1 MLSNVKM
8 SNDLVE
14 QFVIPVCTNVLLGRN
29 DVAHE
34 TQPVN
39 AQEWEEVCY
48 FASLHG
54 LMPVMMNYLQSI
66 HLNDEKCTAVLIN
79 WFGNSFQQEQETE
92 IMALAAK
99 KLVMIMQKAELDVM
113 FLKGLCLA
121 QYYPSPKMRMSSD
134 IDYFLYGKTE
144 EGLKTMKA
152 VSISTDDA
160 WDYHVH
166 AEMNGV
172 RLELHKMFIDVDR
185 IGSNREV
192 ERALVQLAKEEGKSC
207 RCEWMGENVAN
218 AYRMSPTMNA
228 IFLMRHMG
236 IHFVSEAVSLRMLYD
251 WGLFLQ
257 HEGKDVD
264 WNKVVALYEQ
274 VGMMDFARRIQ
285 SLVIDKLGMPV
296 ADCSPLK
303 PLDDKQTMLIWES
316 ILSLCE
322 NSVGQRSNLKA
333 GLMRRYEML
342 RGKWK
347 FKMVYPKDSF
357 WKTYCYLAFRG
368 IRTYNRSKR

>member
-1 MLSNVKM
+1 MMRGLI
-8 SNDLVE
+8 E
-14 QFVIPVCTNVLLGRN
+14 QFVIPVCTKVLSGMD
-29 DVAHE
+29 DVAYEVH
-34 TQPVN
+34 PVN
-39 AQEWEEVCY
+39 AQEWDEVCD
-48 FASLHG
+48 FASSHG
-54 LMPVMMNYLQSI
+54 LMPVLFCYLQDIKLADQQS
-66 HLNDEKCTAVLIN
+66 TAVLIN
-79 WFGNSFQQEQETE
+79 WYGNSFQQEQTTE
-92 IMALAAK
+92 VMAVVARKLAI
-99 KLVMIMQKAELDVM
+99 IMQKAELDVM
-113 FLKGLCLA
+113 FLKGLSLA
-121 QYYPSPKMRMSSD
+121 QNYPSPKMRMSAD
-134 IDYFLYGKTE
+134 IDFYLYGKTE
-144 EGLKTMKA
+144 EGLKA
-152 VSISTDDA
+152 LEAAGICSDDA

-166 AEMNGV
+166 AEMNGA

-185 IGSNREV
+185 IDSNKLV
-192 ERALVQLAKEEGKSC
+192 EQTLTQLAVIEGRTY
-207 RCEWMGENVAN
+207 RCEWMGASVTNV
-218 AYRMSPTMNA
+218 YRMSPTMNA
-228 IFLMRHMG
+228 IFLMRHIG

-264 WNKVVALYEQ
+264 WIKVVALYEQ

-303 PLDDKQTMLIWES
+303 PLDDKQTMLTWES

>member
-1 MLSNVKM
+1 MRRELI
-8 SNDLVE
+8 E
-14 QFVIPVCTNVLLGRN
+14 QFIIPVCTNALMGKVN
-29 DVAHE
+29 VANE
-34 TQPVN
+34 VRPVN
-39 AQEWEEVCY
+39 AHEWDEVCD
-48 FASLHG
+48 FASSHG
-54 LMPVMMNYLQSI
+54 LMSVLFRYLQDIKLADQQS
-66 HLNDEKCTAVLIN
+66 TAVLIN
-79 WFGNSFQQEQETE
+79 WYANTFKKEQTTE
-92 IMALAAK
+92 VMAMVARRLA
-99 KLVMIMQKAELDVM
+99 LIMQKAELDVM
-113 FLKGLCLA
+113 FLKGLNLA
-121 QYYPSPKMRMSSD
+121 QYYPSPKMRMSAD
-134 IDYFLYGKTE
+134 IDYYLFHNNE
-144 EGLKTMKA
+144 EGLKA
-152 VSISTDDA
+152 LEAAGICSVDA

-185 IGSNREV
+185 IDSNWDV
-192 ERALVQLAKEEGKSC
+192 ECALVQLAKEEGKSC

-228 IFLMRHMG
+228 IFLMRHIG
-236 IHFVSEAVSLRMLYD
+236 IHFVSEAVSLRMFYD

-296 ADCSPLK
+296 ADCCPLK

-316 ILSLCE
+316 ILSLEVNGNCQG
-322 NSVGQRSNLKA
+322 SRLKI

-342 RGKWK
+342 RSRWK
-347 FKMVYPKDSF
+347 FKMVYPMDSF
-357 WKTYCYLAFRG
+357 WKTYLYLAFRG
-368 IRTYNRSKR
+368 IRTYSRSKR